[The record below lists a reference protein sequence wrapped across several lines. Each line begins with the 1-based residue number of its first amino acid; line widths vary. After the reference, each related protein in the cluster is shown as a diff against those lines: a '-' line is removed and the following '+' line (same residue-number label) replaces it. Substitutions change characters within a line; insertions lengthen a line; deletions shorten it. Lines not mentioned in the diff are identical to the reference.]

1 MRIAAGLLMFK
12 RTDGY
17 LKVFIVHPGGPYW
30 EKRDKGAWSI
40 PKGEPSKGETDDNFY
55 TALREFFEETGFAPC
70 APYIYLGQ
78 VTQKSGKIVEAWAF
92 EKDRNVDYMCSNTLE
107 IEYPLHSGKMIRI
120 PEVDR
125 GDYFTV
131 EEAAIKLNPAQ
142 AEFLPRLQQM
152 LDYID
157 SGGTPSGT

>member
-1 MRIAAGLLMFK
+1 MSDL
-12 RTDGY
+12 
-17 LKVFIVHPGGPYW
+17 
-30 EKRDKGAWSI
+30 
-40 PKGEPSKGETDDNFY
+40 N
-55 TALREFFEETGFAPC
+55 
-70 APYIYLGQ
+70 
-78 VTQKSGKIVEAWAF
+78 SGKPTLFRGWV
-92 EKDRNVDYMCSNTLE
+92 VD
-107 IEYPLHSGKMIRI
+107 SGKMIRI

-157 SGGTPSGT
+157 GGGTPSGT